1 MELSLLARSSMR
13 RLFRKEQELFD
24 ALKDRVINDLEKSEF
39 TMSKYDC
46 YSEKHGID
54 IELKCR
60 YTHYDALVIEK
71 IKYDALMERAK
82 IFGFRPVYINSTPE
96 GVWAFRLDELPEPS
110 WSYRGMPKTTE
121 FQNRNFVSKQ
131 VGYYDISSGVNI
143 SDLLD

>member
-1 MELSLLARSSMR
+1 MR

-24 ALKDRVINDLEKSEF
+24 ALKERVIDDLTKSEF

-60 YTHYDALVIEK
+60 YTHYDDLVIEK

-96 GVWAFRLDELPEPS
+96 GVWAFRLDELPEPK
-110 WSYRGMPKTTE
+110 WSFKGMPKTTE

-131 VGYYDISSGVNI
+131 VGYYKISSGVDI
-143 SDLLD
+143 SDLLI